1 MAGRLIIEQEAAMN
15 RSLRARGLLKW
26 AGLLMTFLA
35 TGALSAFAQVDRG
48 VMVGRVLDAS
58 GAVVPKAN
66 VTVTNKAT
74 GVALT
79 TPVNDVGE
87 YQVLSLIPGTYS
99 VKVTAEG
106 FESALRDNV
115 VVHVQDRISLEF
127 TLKVGSVNQEV
138 VVTGGEPLLQTQTAD
153 VGNVV
158 DVQRVNDLPLNG
170 RRYADL
176 ALLEPG
182 VQKFYAANNPA
193 PDRFSVNGNLELQNN
208 FLLNG
213 IDNNSWSENLQE
225 FSVQVVQPPPDAVQE
240 FRVQTRTY
248 SSEFGNSAGAVINAT
263 IKSGTNDYHGN
274 LFEYMRNKVLDANSW
289 INNKATPKVPRGHFT
304 QNQFGGTFGGPVI
317 KDKTFFFGDL
327 ERFTSRQST
336 TVTSVIP
343 TQLMKQGNFT
353 ELPYALSSSPI
364 PGQSGCY
371 VGNVIQ
377 AGCFDPVAQKLM
389 SLPGLPDPNLAVS
402 KPGTKPGDPGSWIQA
417 PNYLF
422 AAPVPDDVYSL
433 DGRVDHNIN
442 TSNRLFGSYSYRH
455 LSRQDPPWTSDG
467 VIGSGNFATAYRI
480 HTQSIA
486 LGWTRTLSNTM
497 VNDARFGFN
506 RDYAHSDPVGVALG
520 TSQAASLIGLTGI
533 PIGAGS
539 AGLPPIEINGL
550 TRIGTSPWR
559 PQYQIS
565 QAWNI
570 IDNLSW
576 LKGSHSFKFGY
587 QYLRRSDNFLD
598 IRAPQGE
605 LGTTGIYTA
614 GGNFGLPD
622 FLLGDVD
629 SVHFTTP
636 LVVHY
641 FQPGH
646 SFYAMD
652 SWKTTP
658 KLTLTYGVRY
668 ELFAPIMERKNNT
681 TNFTPANGGGIVTAA
696 SNASGWFDRA
706 LIHPALNN
714 FAPRLGFAYQMTNR
728 IVLRG
733 GYGVFYQHYNRI
745 GSESLIQLNPP
756 FLLDVQLNQSG
767 PNTVFQ
773 LKNGF
778 PLSTIT
784 GSGFDLTKIQLRAQ
798 DPNQRPSYVEQA
810 SFGPEIQVTN
820 DTVLAATY
828 VGNWGRK
835 MDRVRDYNQP
845 HVTGF
850 DSGCPI
856 LQYPYANLSTGSL
869 TSDTFAGVGSPCAS
883 TGQQHAFLEFASNDG
898 NTDYNSLEL
907 SLRRRM
913 SKGLGYALG
922 YTWSHG
928 LANFGDNLTNQ
939 LTPQNSYNYGA
950 EMSNSI
956 LDIRSRFVGNF
967 IWDLPFGE
975 GKRYLSGPSAASRW
989 LGGWQFNGIVTLQT
1003 GSPYNVTAPNTGLI
1017 DPQNA
1022 VYANCIGD
1030 PFAGATTDHNS
1041 YTTTGFLINPAAFAI
1056 PAPGTFGNCAPR
1068 KFHGPGIQM
1077 VDLSLFKQ
1085 FKFTERWQLQ
1095 FRAEFFNAFNH
1106 PNFGNPSGDISS
1118 PGSFGKVFNTLAPI
1132 LGTDSGGPGDPREVQ
1147 LALKLYF

>member
-1 MAGRLIIEQEAAMN
+1 MK
-15 RSLRARGLLKW
+15 RGL
-26 AGLLMTFLA
+26 GTRRLLDGTFVLLA
-35 TGALSAFAQVDRG
+35 WLALCALPALAQVDRG
-48 VMVGRVLDAS
+48 AIVGRVLDPS
-58 GAVVPKAN
+58 GGAVAKAE

-74 GVALT
+74 GVAIAT
-79 TPVNDVGE
+79 TVNDSGE
-87 YQVLSLIPGTYS
+87 YQVLALIPGTYS
-99 VKVTAEG
+99 VKVSADG
-106 FESALRDNV
+106 FESALREGIV
-115 VVHVQDRISLEF
+115 LHVQDRVSLEF
-127 TLKVGSVNQEV
+127 VLKVGSVTQQV
-138 VVTGGEPLLQTQTAD
+138 VVTAGEPILQTQTAD

-158 DVQRVNDLPLNG
+158 NTQQINDLPLNG

-225 FSVQVVQPPPDAVQE
+225 FSVQVVQPPPDAVEE

-263 IKSGTNDYHGN
+263 IKSGTNEYHGN
-274 LFEYMRNKVLDANSW
+274 LFEYMRNAVLDANSW
-289 INNKATPKVPRGHFT
+289 INNANNQPRGGFT
-304 QNQFGGTFGGPVI
+304 QNQFGGTFGGPII
-317 KDKTFFFGDL
+317 KDKTFFFGDF

-336 TVTSVIP
+336 SVTSTVP
-343 TQLMKQGNFT
+343 TPLMKQGNFT
-353 ELPYALSSSPI
+353 ELPYALNDSSI

-371 VGNVIQ
+371 VGNILQ
-377 AGCFDPVAQKLM
+377 AAGTTGQTCLDPVAAKLM
-389 SLPGLPDPNLAVS
+389 TLLPDPNVASLVALQ
-402 KPGTKPGDPGSWIQA
+402 GTPGSWTGA
-417 PNYLF
+417 PNYIF
-422 AAPVPDDVYSL
+422 ATSVPDDVYSF
-433 DGRVDHNIN
+433 DGKIDHTIN
-442 TSNRLFGSYSYRH
+442 NRNRLFGSYSYRH
-455 LSRQDPPWTSDG
+455 LNRQDPPWTGNG
-467 VIGSGNFATAYRI
+467 VIGSGNFATQYRI
-480 HTQSIA
+480 HTQSLA
-486 LGWTRTLSNTM
+486 LGWTRTFSNAM
-497 VNDARFGFN
+497 LNDARFGFN
-506 RDYAHSDPVGVALG
+506 RDYAHSDPVGVTLG
-520 TSQAASLIGLTGI
+520 TSQAQSLIGLTGI
-533 PIGAGS
+533 PDGPGS
-539 AGLPPIEINGL
+539 GGLPPIEINGL

-570 IDNLSW
+570 IDNLNW

-587 QYLRRSDNFLD
+587 QYLKRSDNFLD
-598 IRAPQGE
+598 LRAPQGE
-605 LGTTGIYTA
+605 LQIDGVYTTGGA
-614 GGNFGLPD
+614 FGLPD
-622 FLLGDVD
+622 FLLGDVNG
-629 SVHFTTP
+629 VHFTTP

-652 SWKTTP
+652 TWKTTP

-668 ELFAPIMERKNNT
+668 ELFSPIMERKNNT
-681 TNFTPANGGGIVTAA
+681 SNFTPANGGGIVTAA
-696 SNASGWFDRA
+696 SGASGWYARS
-706 LIHPALNN
+706 LIHPDLND
-714 FAPRLGFAYQMTNR
+714 FAPRLGFAYQLTNR
-728 IVLRG
+728 LVLRG
-733 GYGVFYQHYNRI
+733 GYGVFYQHNNRI

-756 FLLDVQLNQSG
+756 FLLDVQLNQG
-767 PNTVFQ
+767 GANTVFQ

-784 GSGFDLTKIQLRAQ
+784 GSGFDLTQIQLRAQ
-798 DPNQRPSYVEQA
+798 DPNQRSSYVEQT

-820 DTVLAATY
+820 DTVLAVTY

-835 MDRVRDYNQP
+835 MNRLRDYNQP

-850 DSGCPI
+850 DNGCPI
-856 LQYPYANLSTGSL
+856 LQYPYANLNTVSNI
-869 TSDTFAGVGSPCAS
+869 DTFTSSGCAP
-883 TGQQHAFLEFASNDG
+883 TGQHAFLEYASNDG

-907 SLRRRM
+907 SLRRKM
-913 SKGLGYALG
+913 TKGLGYSLG

-928 LANFGDNLTNQ
+928 LADFGDNLTAGP
-939 LTPQNSYNYGA
+939 LPQNAYNYAA

-975 GKRYLSGPSAASRW
+975 GKRYLSGKNAASRW
-989 LGGWQFNGIVTLQT
+989 LGGWQLNGIVTLQT
-1003 GSPYNVTAPNTGLI
+1003 GSPYTVVAANDGLMGFTH
-1017 DPQNA
+1017 A
-1022 VYANCIGD
+1022 VYANCVGN

-1041 YTTTGFLINPAAFAI
+1041 YTTTGFLINPAAFSQ
-1056 PAPGTFGNCAPR
+1056 PGPGMFGTCAPN

-1085 FKFTERWQLQ
+1085 FRITERMRVQ
-1095 FRAEFFNAFNH
+1095 FRTEFFNAFNH
-1106 PNFGNPSGDISS
+1106 PNFSNPSADISS

-1132 LGTDSGGPGDPREVQ
+1132 LGTDSGGPGDPREIQ

>member
-1 MAGRLIIEQEAAMN
+1 MN
-15 RSLRARGLLKW
+15 QSLGVRGLLKW
-26 AGLLMTFLA
+26 AGLLMAFLA
-35 TGALSAFAQVDRG
+35 MGSLSAFAQVDRG

-58 GAVVPKAN
+58 GAVVPKAT

-79 TPVNDVGE
+79 TPVNDAGE

-115 VVHVQDRISLEF
+115 VVHLQDRISLEF

-153 VGNVV
+153 VGNVI
-158 DVQRVNDLPLNG
+158 DAQRVNDLPLNG

-182 VQKFYAANNPA
+182 VQKYYAANNPA
-193 PDRFSVNGNLELQNN
+193 PDRFSVNGNIELQNN

-225 FSVQVVQPPPDAVQE
+225 FSVQVVQPPPDAIQE

-263 IKSGTNDYHGN
+263 IKSGTNEYHGN

-289 INNKATPKVPRGHFT
+289 INNTNKQPRGHFT

-336 TVTSVIP
+336 TVLTRVP
-343 TQLMKQGNFT
+343 TPLMKQGNFM
-353 ELPYALSSSPI
+353 ELPPVSALSPSTI

-371 VGNVIQ
+371 VGSLIQ
-377 AGCFDPVAQKLM
+377 SGCFDPVAQKLM
-389 SLPGLPDPNLAVS
+389 GLLPDPNIASLVALQ
-402 KPGTKPGDPGSWIQA
+402 GTPGSWTGA
-417 PNYLF
+417 PNYFF
-422 AAPVPDDVYSL
+422 APAVPDDVYSL

-442 TSNRLFGSYSYRH
+442 QSNRLFGSYSYRH
-455 LSRQDPPWTSDG
+455 LSRQDPPWTSNG
-467 VIGSGNFATAYRI
+467 VIGSGNFATDYRI

-506 RDYAHSDPVGVALG
+506 RDYAHSDPVGVVLG
-520 TSQAASLIGLTGI
+520 KSQAESLIGLTGI
-533 PIGAGS
+533 PDGPGS
-539 AGLPPIEINGL
+539 GGLPPIEIRGL
-550 TRIGTSPWR
+550 DRIGTSPWR

-587 QYLRRSDNFLD
+587 QYLKRSDNFLD
-598 IRAPQGE
+598 LRAPQGE
-605 LGTTGIYTA
+605 LGTNGIYTA
-614 GGNFGLPD
+614 SGAFGLPD

-681 TNFTPANGGGIVTAA
+681 TNFTPASGGGIVTAA
-696 SNASGWFDRA
+696 SSASGWSDRA
-706 LIHPALNN
+706 LIHSDLND

-767 PNTVFQ
+767 PTTVFQ

-784 GSGFDLTKIQLRAQ
+784 GSGFDLTQIQLRAQ
-798 DPNQRPSYVEQA
+798 DPNQRSSYVEQA
-810 SFGPEIQVTN
+810 SFGPEIQVTS

-835 MDRVRDYNQP
+835 MNRVRDYNQP

-850 DSGCPI
+850 DRGCPI

-869 TSDTFAGVGSPCAS
+869 TIGTFISSVPVLLCAS
-883 TGQQHAFLEFASNDG
+883 SGQHAFLEYASNDG

-913 SKGLGYALG
+913 SKGLGYSLG

-928 LANFGDNLTNQ
+928 LANFGDNLTGGG

-967 IWDLPFGE
+967 TWELPFGQ
-975 GKRYLSGPSAASRW
+975 GKRYLSGPGAASRW

-1003 GSPYNVTAPNTGLI
+1003 GTPYSVTAPNTGLI
-1017 DPQNA
+1017 DPQNNF
-1022 VYANCIGD
+1022 YADCIGN
-1030 PFAGATTDHNS
+1030 PFTGATTDHNL
-1041 YTTTGFLINPAAFAI
+1041 YTTTGSLINPAAFAI
-1056 PAPGTFGNCAPR
+1056 PLPGTFGTCAPR

-1106 PNFGNPSGDISS
+1106 PNFGNPNGDISS
-1118 PGSFGKVFNTLAPI
+1118 GSFGKVSNTLAPI
-1132 LGTDSGGPGDPREVQ
+1132 LGTDSGGPGDPRQIQ